1 MGGNTLGFYG
11 GLISPRGQL
20 ILAHDY
26 QGGFHLWGKEERRKK
41 SENEEL
47 KKDESSL
54 EVWVSLPTIGGHFA
68 AVQGLAWEPR
78 SGAYLLSVGSDQTTR
93 LHAVWNRNEKE
104 VCTGSGNLL
113 FGENEDQFAENS
125 LS

>member
-26 QGGFHLWGKEERRKK
+26 QGGFHLWGKEEREKK
-41 SENEEL
+41 SENEGPLEF
-47 KKDESSL
+47 KKDNESTL

-93 LHAVWNRNEKE
+93 LHATWNRNGKE
-104 VCTGSGNLL
+104 VCTVIK
-113 FGENEDQFAENS
+113 
-125 LS
+125 